1 MSNGIR
7 SLPRYQEGGV
17 ASPDSEEAKRRRLW
31 QLMAGQRD
39 APPVG
44 EERGGIAS
52 LIQGAIRKH
61 PLAGISRLASA
72 VVGRRSDTGYVPG
85 VSEAIYNTI
94 EPVGYDKNRSQFAD
108 VLWRIARGDP
118 GQEPFHRDELE
129 GKNPSQGDI
138 GPFNGFGERRMPI
151 SPGRE
156 DAFRTYLGL
165 PQEYDTFKEAEYR
178 PTRGSGENIRTL
190 DFADQSHPSLGGI
203 LGDREQR
210 ERASQRMALELEWRE
225 SAPRRN
231 ELHNRITS
239 LYRLENPSIH
249 DTEELSRLKGE
260 VGALEGVLDTP
271 IKEYPDYLSLR
282 DIVETLNDP
291 TNWDTPEGGMLYRGW
306 GHSAARRNYVD
317 KFGLKGPHP
326 SYSQIHGLQGTYTV
340 SKGEDER
347 GPYVSYYD
355 KWDLAPKI
363 AKYSRAGQPFD
374 IYGRMYY
381 DPDTY
386 EYLPNE

>member
-7 SLPRYQEGGV
+7 SLPRYQTGG
-17 ASPDSEEAKRRRLW
+17 SSDPDQEERRRRLW
-31 QLMAGQRD
+31 QLMAEQRD

-61 PLAGISRLASA
+61 PLAGIGRLAST

-94 EPVGYDKNRSQFAD
+94 EPFGYGKDRSQFAD
-108 VLWRIARGDP
+108 VLWRTFRGDP
-118 GQEPFHRDELE
+118 GEEPFHRDELE
-129 GKNPSQGDI
+129 GKSPYRGEI
-138 GPFNGFGERRMPI
+138 GPFNSFGERRLPV

-156 DAFRTYLGL
+156 DAFKTYLGL
-165 PQEYDTFKEAEYR
+165 PQEYGTFKEAEYR
-178 PTRGSGENIRTL
+178 PTRGSGEDIRTL
-190 DFADQSHPSLGGI
+190 DFADPSNINLMGI
-203 LGDREQR
+203 LGDRERQS
-210 ERASQRMALELEWRE
+210 EASQRMALELEWRE

-231 ELHNRITS
+231 ELANQIAS
-239 LYRLENPSIH
+239 LSRLENPSIH
-249 DTEELSRLKGE
+249 DTEELSRLRE
-260 VGALEGVLDTP
+260 EEGALHGVLNTP
-271 IKEYPDYLSLR
+271 IKEYPDYPSLR
-282 DIVETLNDP
+282 DMVETLNDP
-291 TNWDTPEGGMLYRGW
+291 TNWHTPAGGMLKSPPIG
-306 GHSAARRNYVD
+306 
-317 KFGLKGPHP
+317 
-326 SYSQIHGLQGTYTV
+326 GLQGTYTV
-340 SKGEDER
+340 SKGEDEE

-386 EYLPNE
+386 EYLP